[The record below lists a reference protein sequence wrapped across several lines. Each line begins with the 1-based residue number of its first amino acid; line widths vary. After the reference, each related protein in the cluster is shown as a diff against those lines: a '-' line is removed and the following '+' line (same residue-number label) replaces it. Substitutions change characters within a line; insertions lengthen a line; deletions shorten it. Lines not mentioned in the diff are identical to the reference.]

1 MTRYRFKK
9 TQEHIQHI
17 GAGVPVISK
26 KSTREMYSA
35 DQLNHFVDFNTSG
48 QIIKD
53 QPYGEKTL
61 KLKSGEVI
69 TIPTV
74 IHSLTPSTIISQYFA
89 ICNEENVQPLGE

>member
-9 TQEHIQHI
+9 AQEHIDHI
-17 GAGVPVISK
+17 GVGEPVLSK
-26 KSTREMYSA
+26 KSTREKYSA
-35 DQLNHFVDFNTSG
+35 DQLNHFVDFITSG

-69 TIPTV
+69 TV
-74 IHSLTPSTIISQYFA
+74 IRSLTPSTIISQYFA
-89 ICNEENVQPLGE
+89 ICNEENVQPLGEQF